1 MNMQRKYPYRWVS
14 ARTIGGLVLVLAI
27 LFLTLSG
34 VIGCGRNSRDSG
46 STVTGRSTMYPG
58 GTVAP
63 LIKVHI
69 TSPTKSYIRVTDM
82 NGTFTVGD
90 VPTGTYTVTFARFG
104 IQLYSETVVIDQGGQ
119 THVVNMPAL
128 QTGWT
133 DIPGNIRDFIGPVN
147 GAEVWL
153 FYENKGIAFTTT
165 DTSGDFTFDLLP
177 DGETEVVVRA
187 RNHEL
192 EVLDN
197 VRIGFEGI
205 LRLDVEINPITPL
218 EGGIIHG
225 LVMTPEGNPIVNAFV
240 GLYPNNVAPTIL
252 VIPTFEA
259 ITTDQGFRFTDVP
272 ADTYQIVAIYSEYLL
287 NSELVI
293 VEGVNEYE
301 VNITLGTQR

>member
-1 MNMQRKYPYRWVS
+1 MNLHRKYSYKWLS
-14 ARTIGGLVLVLAI
+14 TRTLGGLILVLTI
-27 LFLTLSG
+27 LFLTLLG
-34 VIGCGRNSRDSG
+34 LVGCGRNSRDSG

-69 TSPTKSYIRVTDM
+69 ANPTKSYIRVTDM
-82 NGTFTVGD
+82 NGTYTVGD

-119 THVVNMPAL
+119 THVVNMPEL

-133 DIPGNIRDFIGPVN
+133 DIPGNIRDFTGPVN

-153 FYENKGIAFTTT
+153 FYENMGIAFTTT
-165 DTSGDFTFDLLP
+165 DIAGDFTFDLLP
-177 DGETEVVVRA
+177 DGDLQVVVRA
-187 RNHEL
+187 LNHEL

-205 LRLDVEINPITPL
+205 LRLEVEINPITPI
-218 EGGIIHG
+218 EGGIVRG
-225 LVMTPEGNPIVNAFV
+225 LVMTPDGDPIVNAFV
-240 GLYPNNVAPTIL
+240 GLYPNNVAPTIWE
-252 VIPTFEA
+252 IPIFEA
-259 ITTDQGFRFTDVP
+259 LTTDQGFRFTDVP

-301 VNITLGTQR
+301 VNIVLGMER